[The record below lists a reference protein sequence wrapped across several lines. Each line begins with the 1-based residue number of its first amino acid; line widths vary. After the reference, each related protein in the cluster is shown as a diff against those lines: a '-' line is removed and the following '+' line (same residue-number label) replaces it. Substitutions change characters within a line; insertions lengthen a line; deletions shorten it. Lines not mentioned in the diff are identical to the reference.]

1 MVGSGV
7 IYSGGQQCQST
18 FGFFRPVKQKKDPSI
33 FNMRSE
39 NVSIKQVEI
48 SKKSHNKD
56 GFIKN
61 RTKHSND
68 QSHFR

>member
-18 FGFFRPVKQKKDPSI
+18 FGFFRSVKQKNNPSN

-39 NVSIKQVEI
+39 NVSFKQIK
-48 SKKSHNKD
+48 
-56 GFIKN
+56 IK
-61 RTKHSND
+61 
-68 QSHFR
+68 